1 MYPKIPKNGGGFK
14 PAGTGFRPAGSGVR
28 RGRGFMPV

>member
-1 MYPKIPKNGGGFK
+1 MYPKIPKNDDGFK
-14 PAGTGFRPAGSGVR
+14 PAGTGFKPAGSGVR